1 MYLANTTRPIAFS
14 VNLLAKYISAPT
26 MRYQNGIKHM
36 SLFYSKDCS
45 PDLIG
50 HADVRH
56 LNKEQDTVRTLFPDP
71 NTNIE
76 LEIQDN
82 YDYMTGFV
90 NEYRIFGCNLEFI
103 TTKSQE
109 GSQFSRGLDGIG
121 GILRYQLDVRAFDN
135 LSDDGEIYED
145 SE

>member
-1 MYLANTTRPIAFS
+1 MDPLH
-14 VNLLAKYISAPT
+14 L
-26 MRYQNGIKHM
+26 
-36 SLFYSKDCS
+36 
-45 PDLIG
+45 
-50 HADVRH
+50 RH